1 MLASRDTR
9 DPAPK
14 WAPETVERSPYG
26 PLDVG
31 DELFSPPSTSGGR
44 DSEVRQR
51 WQAYSD
57 GAFGSVEPNVKT
69 AAGAEDTAG
78 AYGVLPRRV
87 MNDYDD
93 VKTSVR
99 PRIIDAE
106 TIISFAAAAAS
117 PAKFESSEVPTAKRV
132 DPSPPPRRALD
143 FARYEAS
150 AQRAQ
155 TGSGASTARSVD
167 AEIAKEQ
174 ARDALLSFLE
184 HKTRLRMSRGLQR
197 RAFSMWRSLAA
208 EAVAVR
214 LRPRLQSSPS
224 PAPAPV
230 TRPASPPDSPPR
242 TYDESHPS
250 YGVMDEKLRR
260 WLGTYAPA
268 SEPALPGDVP
278 RRAHRVAG
286 SGASLDTLETL
297 VEALHAAEDRVK
309 DVEAENAALGNDLY
323 AASVV
328 MEEMEAEC
336 AALREGVRRE
346 RDRADTWEAR
356 AREAEEAEEG
366 AADENLKREVERLEE
381 YARSLRTQ
389 WPVAVERAARRM
401 RLEDDDARRHE
412 GCRRRADRVDDYGW
426 N

>member
-1 MLASRDTR
+1 M
-9 DPAPK
+9 
-14 WAPETVERSPYG
+14 
-26 PLDVG
+26 
-31 DELFSPPSTSGGR
+31 
-44 DSEVRQR
+44 RQR

-69 AAGAEDTAG
+69 AAGAEDTARG
-78 AYGVLPRRV
+78 YGVLSRSV
-87 MNDYDD
+87 MDDYDD
-93 VKTSVR
+93 VNTSVR

-150 AQRAQ
+150 AQRAR
-155 TGSGASTARSVD
+155 TGLEASAARPVD
-167 AEIAKEQ
+167 AEMAKEQ

-184 HKTRLRMSRGLQR
+184 HKTRLRLSRGLQR
-197 RAFSMWRSLAA
+197 RVFSMWRSFAA

-214 LRPRLQSSPS
+214 LRPRLQSPPS
-224 PAPAPV
+224 TAPARV

-278 RRAHRVAG
+278 RRSHRVAG

-297 VEALHAAEDRVK
+297 LEALHAAEDRVK
-309 DVEAENAALGNDLY
+309 DVEAENAALGDDLY

-346 RDRADTWEAR
+346 RDRADKWEAR

-366 AADENLKREVERLEE
+366 RADENLKREVERLED
-381 YARSLRTQ
+381 YARSLRTR

-401 RLEDDDARRHE
+401 RLEDEDARRHE
-412 GCRRRADRVDDYGW
+412 ECRGRADRVDDYG
-426 N
+426 

>member
-1 MLASRDTR
+1 MLASRDMR
-9 DPAPK
+9 DLAPK

-31 DELFSPPSTSGGR
+31 DELFSPPSTSGGW

-69 AAGAEDTAG
+69 AAGAEDTARG
-78 AYGVLPRRV
+78 YGVLSRSV
-87 MNDYDD
+87 MDDYDD
-93 VKTSVR
+93 VNTSVR

-150 AQRAQ
+150 AQRAR
-155 TGSGASTARSVD
+155 TGLEASAARPVD
-167 AEIAKEQ
+167 AEMAKEQ

-184 HKTRLRMSRGLQR
+184 HKTRLRLSRGLQR
-197 RAFSMWRSLAA
+197 RVFSMWRSFAA

-214 LRPRLQSSPS
+214 LRPRLQSPPS
-224 PAPAPV
+224 TAPARV

-278 RRAHRVAG
+278 RRSHRVAG

-297 VEALHAAEDRVK
+297 LEALHAAEDRVK
-309 DVEAENAALGNDLY
+309 DVEAENAALGDDLY

-346 RDRADTWEAR
+346 RVAR
-356 AREAEEAEEG
+356 T
-366 AADENLKREVERLEE
+366 
-381 YARSLRTQ
+381 RT
-389 WPVAVERAARRM
+389 
-401 RLEDDDARRHE
+401 
-412 GCRRRADRVDDYGW
+412 
-426 N
+426 

>member
-1 MLASRDTR
+1 M
-9 DPAPK
+9 
-14 WAPETVERSPYG
+14 
-26 PLDVG
+26 
-31 DELFSPPSTSGGR
+31 
-44 DSEVRQR
+44 RQR

-69 AAGAEDTAG
+69 AAGAEDTARG
-78 AYGVLPRRV
+78 YGVLPRSV
-87 MNDYDD
+87 MDDYDD
-93 VKTSVR
+93 VNTSVR

-150 AQRAQ
+150 AQRAR
-155 TGSGASTARSVD
+155 TGLEASAARPVD
-167 AEIAKEQ
+167 AEMAKEQ

-184 HKTRLRMSRGLQR
+184 HKTRLRLSRGLQR
-197 RAFSMWRSLAA
+197 RVFSMWRSYAA

-214 LRPRLQSSPS
+214 LRPRLQSPPS
-224 PAPAPV
+224 TAPARV

-242 TYDESHPS
+242 TYGESHPS

-278 RRAHRVAG
+278 RRSHRVAG

-297 VEALHAAEDRVK
+297 LEALHAAEDRVK
-309 DVEAENAALGNDLY
+309 DVEAENAALGDDLY

-346 RDRADTWEAR
+346 RDRADKWEAR

-366 AADENLKREVERLEE
+366 RADENLKREVERLED
-381 YARSLRTQ
+381 YARSLRTR

-401 RLEDDDARRHE
+401 RLEDEDARRHE
-412 GCRRRADRVDDYGW
+412 ECRGRADRVDDYG
-426 N
+426 

>member
-1 MLASRDTR
+1 MRNRPVVHAATLVSSKSQEKCQISRSLRLASRDKR
-9 DPAPK
+9 EPAPK

-51 WQAYSD
+51 WQAYSE

-69 AAGAEDTAG
+69 AAGAEDTAR

-87 MNDYDD
+87 MDDYDD
-93 VKTSVR
+93 VNTSVR

-150 AQRAQ
+150 AQRAR
-155 TGSGASTARSVD
+155 TGLGIDGQSVD
-167 AEIAKEQ
+167 AEMAKEQ
-174 ARDALLSFLE
+174 ARRAAIVPRAQDSPAIE
-184 HKTRLRMSRGLQR
+184 RGLHDVVLYVEVLGSRSR
-197 RAFSMWRSLAA
+197 RGTPASQA
-208 EAVAVR
+208 
-214 LRPRLQSSPS
+214 QSPPS

-242 TYDESHPS
+242 TYAGYRAGGDGRLQAVRHLS
-250 YGVMDEKLRR
+250 
-260 WLGTYAPA
+260 PA
-268 SEPALPGDVP
+268 SEPALPATS

-336 AALREGVRRE
+336 AALG
-346 RDRADTWEAR
+346 RA
-356 AREAEEAEEG
+356 
-366 AADENLKREVERLEE
+366 
-381 YARSLRTQ
+381 
-389 WPVAVERAARRM
+389 
-401 RLEDDDARRHE
+401 
-412 GCRRRADRVDDYGW
+412 
-426 N
+426 